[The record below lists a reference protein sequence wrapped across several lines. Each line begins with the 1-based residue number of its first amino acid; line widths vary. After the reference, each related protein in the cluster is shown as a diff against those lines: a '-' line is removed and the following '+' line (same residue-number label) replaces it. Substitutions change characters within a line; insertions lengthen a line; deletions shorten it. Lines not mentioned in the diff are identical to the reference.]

1 MWKNKKFLIIG
12 MMKLNFFFD
21 IDGTILPVGQH
32 IPQSTLDAFA
42 KAKAQGHRLFFCTGR
57 SPFEL
62 TEELRALPFDGGV
75 FSAGAHVVV
84 DGKTIFSR
92 YLTDE
97 QRSFF
102 FSVVDCFD
110 LLWIIQSDDGS
121 YLTQETQDYY
131 CNLTRKVYSRSIDFL
146 GFHIVDSFPA
156 DKPIVKLFI
165 LSKRGLVLE
174 ARKALEGPL
183 HSVNNTNGLPP
194 ECAAELMGPDLT
206 KASGINHVLAYLGE
220 DRASTVGIG
229 DGENDIEM
237 IETCNL
243 GIAMGNACKE
253 LKEKAD
259 FVTTDILDDGL
270 AKAMEYAMSKNNK
283 RKDSLLPSGSPA
295 KAGSATEPCA
305 SSASV

>member
-1 MWKNKKFLIIG
+1 MWKNKKFPIID
-12 MMKLNFFFD
+12 MMRLNFFFD

-42 KAKAQGHRLFFCTGR
+42 KAKALGHRLFFCTGR

-62 TEELRALPFDGGV
+62 TEELRSLPFDGGV
-75 FSAGAHVVV
+75 FSAGAHVIV

-102 FSVVDCFD
+102 FSIVERFG

-121 YLTQETQDYY
+121 YLKQETQDFY
-131 CNLTRKVYSRSIDFL
+131 CELTRKVYSRSIDFL
-146 GFHIVDSFPA
+146 GFNIVGAFPA

-165 LSKRGLVLE
+165 LSKKGLVLE

-194 ECAAELMGPDLT
+194 ECAAELMAPDLT
-206 KASGINHVLAYLGE
+206 KASGIEHVLEYLGE
-220 DRASTVGIG
+220 SRASTVGIG

-237 IETCNL
+237 IEACNI
-243 GIAMGNACKE
+243 GIAMGNACE
-253 LKEKAD
+253 TLKEKAD
-259 FVTTDILDDGL
+259 FVTSDIQTDGL
-270 AKAMEYAMSKNNK
+270 ARAMERSIG
-283 RKDSLLPSGSPA
+283 RF
-295 KAGSATEPCA
+295 
-305 SSASV
+305 V